1 MEISRHFETV
11 PRLCP
16 TETRKRRNLP
26 PLPFG
31 VESQTLEYNNT
42 DLNSTNTN
50 NLNTNNNMTNGT
62 NVIINNNIGSSSSS
76 SGVGSNKKELPLDYI
91 VAEKIQVPL
100 TSSLL
105 KPILKT
111 LGRLQMQIW
120 NNCKEAKL
128 ALTINQA
135 SNLQVQ
141 CVIDGMLATGG
152 SGSGSSSSP
161 TTAANGG
168 GPSSAAAAVA
178 NVASLQAPTTG
189 CSSSSSPPT
198 SFILIV
204 GRMVFEEQA
213 TRTFRT
219 NPVPCSSKPVWNET
233 FLFEYNESVEDA
245 TLEVCAHET
254 KSANDLRL
262 LRDTFLGMIILPLSE
277 ANLEDEPRW
286 YELRVRLLRSCH
298 VFVLL
303 EIFCFNFYK

>member
-31 VESQTLEYNNT
+31 ATESQQAALQF
-42 DLNSTNTN
+42 NSGRKTEEMN
-50 NLNTNNNMTNGT
+50 
-62 NVIINNNIGSSSSS
+62 
-76 SGVGSNKKELPLDYI
+76 DYV

-120 NNCKEAKL
+120 NNCREAKL

-135 SNLQVQ
+135 SNLQIQ
-141 CVIDGMLATGG
+141 HIDAA
-152 SGSGSSSSP
+152 
-161 TTAANGG
+161 TAA
-168 GPSSAAAAVA
+168 AAAAVA
-178 NVASLQAPTTG
+178 AAASAPSVAAVPTTTVIPAVTG
-189 CSSSSSPPT
+189 SCSSSSGAQTPAT
-198 SFILIV
+198 SFILVV
-204 GRMVFEEQA
+204 GRVIFEEQA
-213 TRTFRT
+213 TKTFRT
-219 NPVPCSSKPVWNET
+219 NPVPSSSKPVWNET

-245 TLEVCAHET
+245 TLEICAHET
-254 KSANDLRL
+254 KSPNDLRL

-286 YELRVRLLRSCH
+286 YELRVRIKLYQKS
-298 VFVLL
+298 
-303 EIFCFNFYK
+303 